1 MFLRF
6 IQNTLPNEKCLTIT
20 NTGPLLLESNLEEKT
35 SKSRKRK
42 PSYFVFYFLFVFW
55 KSLYLHMLW
64 DHAFVYFQFLTSI
77 CQLCNCGQ
85 ASGLL
90 RLVGLLSWTLPEQ
103 RSSDLC
109 FPAERIHVFGGSYWI
124 DNAKTYSTNTIEN
137 TCELQISL
145 TSWTTFAHRRCSL
158 SMEGENKTNH
168 VLLEVPLWFQ
178 VLFCT
183 ILVQQGRHSPLNNVS
198 EATVLRGNRIW
209 IWSTS
214 MKRDNW

>member
-1 MFLRF
+1 MPNHHKYWTLIAWIQLRRKKNILEPQKKTF
-6 IQNTLPNEKCLTIT
+6 ILC
-20 NTGPLLLESNLEEKT
+20 
-35 SKSRKRK
+35 
-42 PSYFVFYFLFVFW
+42 FYFLFLFW

-90 RLVGLLSWTLPEQ
+90 RLVGLLSRTLLEQ

-124 DNAKTYSTNTIEN
+124 DNAKTYSTNTIAD
-137 TCELQISL
+137 TCELHISL
-145 TSWTTFAHRRCSL
+145 SSWTTLAHRRCSL

-183 ILVQQGRHSPLNNVS
+183 ILVQQGTMSLKQRFF
-198 EATVLRGNRIW
+198 EATEYESGAHQ
-209 IWSTS
+209 WSGITG
-214 MKRDNW
+214 KV